1 MSYKVEEIEGENYY
15 SNSNGEKINEPVNIQ
30 YYTLYSKIQRKRNQQ
45 VLRQLKDIWREVIQ
59 QISFIRC
66 HIDTEEKMLKET
78 EFYMSNLYKLFLIT
92 SRSKADYYNE
102 EKINKRRDKKYIS
115 KQINKLKLK
124 KSKL

>member
-1 MSYKVEEIEGENYY
+1 MSYKVEETEGENYY
-15 SNSNGEKINEPVNIQ
+15 SNSKGEKINEPDNIQ

>member
-1 MSYKVEEIEGENYY
+1 MSYKVEEFDETYY
-15 SNSNGEKINEPVNIQ
+15 ANSKGEKIDEPINTNYHI
-30 YYTLYSKIQRKRNQQ
+30 LYSKIQRKRFQQ

-59 QISFIRC
+59 QISFIRH

-92 SRSKADYYNE
+92 SRSKSDYYNE
-102 EKINKRRDKKYIS
+102 EKMMKRRNKSYIS